1 MTDSNNHDPKVK
13 IALTNYLNFD
23 DDQRR
28 MFQDGALN
36 PSQFDNDSDEPTTW
50 ADIEH
55 QLGPIEWAWKPW
67 LPKGMLTIL
76 AGESGGGKSAL
87 ALRLAG
93 CFILGWDW
101 PDGTPFDG
109 ETGSVLWC
117 EAEAAQAIH
126 LDRAKKWG
134 IPLDRIYSPLKNAL
148 EDLKL
153 DNPDHMAALYEKAF
167 RPEVR
172 FVIVD
177 SLKGANSRDEN
188 SSSMI
193 DILMNVAGLG
203 RDSGKPFMVTHHL
216 RKRSLFDADGVDL
229 ERLRG
234 SSAIVQAARLVWAL
248 DTPDAQA
255 KESIRIQAVK
265 SNLAKFPE
273 PVGMFIN
280 DHGVHFTDAPEAPR
294 IETVGDRAADLLLS
308 LLAKEPM
315 PYSEIVSEIEQAG
328 ISIPTANRAKKKL
341 GIVSVR
347 KDDKWIWSLPE
358 KGTMFN

>member
-1 MTDSNNHDPKVK
+1 MTKSNHDPKVK
-13 IALTNYLNFD
+13 IALTNYLSLD
-23 DDQRR
+23 TDQKRF
-28 MFQDGALN
+28 FQEGALN
-36 PSQFDNDSDEPTTW
+36 PSQFEIEPGQIATW
-50 ADIEH
+50 EDIDA

-67 LPKGMLTIL
+67 LPMGMLTIL
-76 AGESGGGKSAL
+76 AGESGAGKSAL
-87 ALRLAG
+87 ALRLAA

-101 PDGTPFDG
+101 PDGTKFDG
-109 ETGSVLWC
+109 EIGSVLWC

-134 IPLDRIYSPLKNAL
+134 IPLDQVYSPLKSAL
-148 EDLKL
+148 DDLKL
-153 DNPDHMAALYEKAF
+153 DNADHMAALYEKAF
-167 RPEVR
+167 NPDVR
-172 FVIVD
+172 FIVID

-188 SSSMI
+188 SSAMI
-193 DILMNVAGLG
+193 DILMDIAALG

-280 DHGVHFTDAPEAPR
+280 DLGVHFMDAPEAPR

-308 LLAKEPM
+308 LLAKEPL

-347 KDDKWIWSLPE
+347 KDDRWIWSLPSKE
-358 KGTMFN
+358 TNVN